1 MALGRYQLIDQWTEA
16 DLQDLLEGEGESDE
30 YEFKSSKIS
39 IRDLMKEIQV
49 AASAFWNSG
58 GGVLV
63 VGVSDEGHIDGGI
76 SDTVGRQRLRD
87 WVDRVLS
94 RVEPQGPY
102 LVKLIYG
109 DLPKSTILPNHAVLV
124 VAYGESNNAPH
135 MAPDKRYYVRAGAHS
150 DPAGH
155 FLVEAIRARRRLQK
169 PVLRGLLRPNPQ
181 LVRTIELV
189 VIGLNDTPALDVRL
203 AFDGLPQVAQNQFDE
218 RMPLYVPVIDR
229 AHPFSMDATWLG
241 LEEQGF
247 GEHLI
252 RLRLSYQDLAGRH
265 YEDTQMLD
273 PTRNIAP
280 LALADD
286 ETDGLSTPRSLR
298 DLSKQVK
305 RLRQAIERAETSL
318 SPTDNDR
325 HNG

>member
-1 MALGRYQLIDQWTEA
+1 MALGRYQIIDQWTEA
-16 DLQDLLEGEGESDE
+16 DLQDLLAGEGESDE
-30 YEFKSSKIS
+30 YEFKSSKIND
-39 IRDLMKEIQV
+39 RDLIKEIQV

-63 VGVSDEGHIDGGI
+63 VGVDDDGNIDGGI
-76 SDTVGRQRLRD
+76 PDMVGRQRLRD

-102 LVKLIYG
+102 LVRLIYG
-109 DLPKSTILPNHAVLV
+109 DLPKTLIKPGHTVLV

-181 LVRTIELV
+181 LVRLIELV

-203 AFDGLPQVAQNQFDE
+203 SFDGLPE
-218 RMPLYVPVIDR
+218 RIQSQLEERLPLYVPVIDR
-229 AHPFSMDATWLG
+229 AHPFTMDATWFG
-241 LEEQGF
+241 MKDNGF
-247 GEHLI
+247 GEHLV
-252 RLRLSYQDLAGRH
+252 RLRLSYQDLAGRQ
-265 YEDTQMLD
+265 YEDLQILD

-280 LALADD
+280 LPLT
-286 ETDGLSTPRSLR
+286 EESTNLSTPKSLR

-305 RLRQAIERAETSL
+305 RLRQAIERAETAMGVSE
-318 SPTDNDR
+318 NDR

>member
-16 DLQDLLEGEGESDE
+16 DLQDQLAGEGESDE

-39 IRDLMKEIQV
+39 DRDLMKEIQV

-63 VGVSDEGHIDGGI
+63 VGVNDAGHIDGGI
-76 SDTVGRQRLRD
+76 SDMVGRQRLRD

-102 LVKLIYG
+102 LVRLVYGEPPRTAIQPGHVVLI
-109 DLPKSTILPNHAVLV
+109 

-169 PVLRGLLRPNPQ
+169 PVLRALLRPNP
-181 LVRTIELV
+181 LLIRSIELV
-189 VIGLNDTPALDVRL
+189 VLGLNDTPALDVRL
-203 AFDGLPQVAQNQFDE
+203 AFNGLPEQVQGQLNN
-218 RMPLYVPVIDR
+218 RLPLYVPVIDR
-229 AHPFSMDATWLG
+229 AHPFTMDAMWLG
-241 LEEQGF
+241 VEDG
-247 GEHLI
+247 GEDHLM

-280 LALADD
+280 LFMADD
-286 ETDGLSTPRSLR
+286 DDDSLSTPRSLR

-305 RLRQAIERAETSL
+305 RLRQAIERAETAL
-318 SPTDNDR
+318 RAGDNDR
-325 HNG
+325 QKR